1 MKKLTVFLIF
11 VLSACTANLAFA
23 QGKLVEGTAKASAK
37 AGEVAVSSAAKAGR
51 AVTGGVANAMPK
63 VMLQQ
68 AKLAQITEQIK
79 ISTPTPAQTSKA
91 TTSRLSSITGTLKR
105 LMGRTPAVQLPPQV
119 LHTDLSLEINDF
131 SAYKTDLKTLPAETP
146 WKETPQDMYRALSL
160 PADGAALRNIMENG
174 LLLKDVGQFSNNRT
188 MAYASGD
195 PRMVRT
201 VSSMKFNSLASNP
214 NTAVYYAKQHHSKD
228 IIVVLRVQGLPE
240 HGNVI
245 HVGRDIPAENIK
257 EVIAALKIG
266 VRTVW
271 CRIKAEEDG
280 FTLNPYL
287 FDVSGL

>member
-1 MKKLTVFLIF
+1 
-11 VLSACTANLAFA
+11 
-23 QGKLVEGTAKASAK
+23 
-37 AGEVAVSSAAKAGR
+37 
-51 AVTGGVANAMPK
+51 
-63 VMLQQ
+63 
-68 AKLAQITEQIK
+68 
-79 ISTPTPAQTSKA
+79 
-91 TTSRLSSITGTLKR
+91 
-105 LMGRTPAVQLPPQV
+105 
-119 LHTDLSLEINDF
+119 
-131 SAYKTDLKTLPAETP
+131 
-146 WKETPQDMYRALSL
+146 MYRALSL

-188 MAYASGD
+188 MSYASGD

-201 VSSMKFNSLASNP
+201 VSSMRFNSLASNP